1 MSYCSLS
8 PFDSKSGDEF
18 KTAIDNVNITCHK
31 GTNSKNVSQTWKT
44 FYIPLS
50 HEVSLRIAD
59 TDKASFIDTCDLL
72 VAADGKEYY
81 KMTYKN
87 IQRFA
92 TLEQSNAYHAFRKQH
107 LCFVMSEAVKG
118 TEFCYKMMGSNSS
131 ASDVDISVF
140 STALVPKRPSE
151 DIKKIISTYNKLN
164 ADRFGKEDMA
174 DIFDANL
181 YFTNFLQVF
190 EVLDDD
196 TLDMKFGNVREQIVK
211 YGTNANVN
219 VNVKVTNL
227 KKEILN
233 KMTSK
238 RVGID
243 VGSVSTGCFGLV
255 SNKKINARALYI
267 PSMNNHM
274 QRVYAMMRL
283 AEYFAFNGALL
294 KSVVESGIALASSSK
309 DTNSSVKDRFMK
321 QLIDVFDKCKEVQHK
336 VDELRVNSDEAYKRL
351 MEDYFIQREYYIMDG
366 LRDQAVA
373 NDVIN
378 TLSLATFMEDEAYH
392 SQGAFLHINA
402 QKDWGFELNEDDYV
416 DSIFENVG
424 FMMEYSDAKRH
435 VGMSPF
441 GRYEK
446 INKYYSRISDAL
458 AMIEKERVPCQGTS
472 SVLSNVKRN
481 TARTNQQD
489 VLRKECSNDNTG
501 EKELVYN
508 KMINKMVTDF
518 TQGIITLENVKQMTF
533 DQLKMVVNSMLRRIL
548 FYMMEMRLEPFNFVA
563 QGGASKGLKVVKDK
577 QTSQASQA
585 SQALHQTLATPL
597 NAALMIA
604 PLLGGKRARKQ
615 KRRMC

>member
-18 KTAIDNVNITCHK
+18 KTAIDNVNITCNK
-31 GTNSKNVSQTWKT
+31 GVNSKNVSQTWKT
-44 FYIPLS
+44 FYIPMS
-50 HEVSLRIAD
+50 SEVA
-59 TDKASFIDTCDLL
+59 DKAAYVDTCDLL
-72 VAADGKEYY
+72 VAVDGKEYF

-118 TEFCYKMMGSNSS
+118 TDFCYKMMGSNSS

-151 DIKKIISTYNKLN
+151 DIKKIITTYNKLN

-174 DIFDANL
+174 DVFDANL

-196 TLDMKFGNVREQIVK
+196 TLDMKFGNVKEKLVK
-211 YGTNANVN
+211 YDTNANTNTVAN
-219 VNVKVTNL
+219 TKVTNL

-267 PSMNNHM
+267 PSVNNPM

-283 AEYFAFNGALL
+283 AEYFAFNGDLL
-294 KSVVESGIALASSSK
+294 KSVVESGIAVSSS
-309 DTNSSVKDRFMK
+309 NSSVKDRFMK
-321 QLIDVFDKCKEVQHK
+321 QLVDVFGKCKEVQNK
-336 VDELRVNSDEAYKRL
+336 VNELRVRSDEAYKGL
-351 MEDYFIQREYYIMDG
+351 MEDYFIQREHYILDG
-366 LRDQAVA
+366 LHDQAVA

-378 TLSLATFMEDEAYH
+378 TLSLATFLEDEAYH

-424 FMMEYSDAKRH
+424 FMMEYSDPKRH

-472 SVLSNVKRN
+472 SVLFNVKRN

-533 DQLKMVVNSMLRRIL
+533 DQLKMVVNSMLRRIF
-548 FYMMEMRLEPFNFVA
+548 FYMMEMRLESYNFVA
-563 QGGASKGLKVVKDK
+563 QGGARKGLKVMKDK
-577 QTSQASQA
+577 QTSQAS
-585 SQALHQTLATPL
+585 HQTLATPL

-615 KRRMC
+615 TTKNVLKGI